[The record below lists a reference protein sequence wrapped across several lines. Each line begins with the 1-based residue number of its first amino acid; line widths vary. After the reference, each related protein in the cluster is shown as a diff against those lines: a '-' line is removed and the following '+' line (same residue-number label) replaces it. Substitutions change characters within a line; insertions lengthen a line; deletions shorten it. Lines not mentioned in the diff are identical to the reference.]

1 MKKLSSINHS
11 LILSL
16 IVALIAF
23 SVICSTAW
31 AETIG
36 ESKSSGLLLKDTISV
51 NAFDDP
57 DYSSIVCYTTNVEIG
72 GPNLENPSNSS
83 ISCRMI
89 DHFKGT
95 PKSRNDVFSKAKS
108 PFFKKLTVD
117 RFYDKKRNV
126 LVYLSYTKKM
136 SGSNAS
142 HSVSVVPL
150 GIK

>member
-1 MKKLSSINHS
+1 MKKVLSFLVLLMIMVYNISIANG
-11 LILSL
+11 
-16 IVALIAF
+16 
-23 SVICSTAW
+23 
-31 AETIG
+31 ETIG

-57 DYSSIVCYTTNVEIG
+57 DYPEIVCYTTDVEIG

-83 ISCRMI
+83 ISCRLI
-89 DHFKGT
+89 SVFKGKPT
-95 PKSRNDVFSKAKS
+95 TKKDVFSKAKS

-126 LVYLSYTKKM
+126 LIYLSYTKKI
-136 SGSNAS
+136 SGNNSS

-150 GIK
+150 NE